1 MTGKYLTYL
10 LFSTALAYAGG
21 VGSAF
26 AATLTPVAPPSS
38 DEAISQIVVTP
49 DASTVLLSTYHTD
62 TWAYGVYL
70 WSSAGGM
77 TAITNTIGGT
87 SLYGDA
93 LSANGQVVAGTLDDE
108 NGAYHMFRW
117 TKSGGITLLPNTIGG
132 VGGSVNKVSA
142 DGSVVAGSMND
153 ANGVGEVFRWTQA
166 TGTVSLGVVAP
177 NNSYTTVTAM
187 TPSGG
192 ALTGTSNFD
201 NQVTKSFH
209 WAEASGLTDLGHF
222 GGNSTRSAAITP
234 DGNVVVGHSFTG
246 GMDSYAFRWTLA
258 DGLVNIGTIQ
268 NGHGSYAEGVSDNG
282 AIIFGTAL
290 DQDYNSVAMRWT
302 QQTGMQKL
310 GSLGGSSSNVLQ
322 MTGDGAVIIGRAEN
336 ASGFDEAYR
345 WSESSGMVGLGT
357 LNGNVSEVKNM
368 NANGS
373 VIIGRAFSDSTDYS
387 EAFRWTQATG
397 TKSVLGLV
405 ADAGVNVNN
414 WQLTDANGVS
424 ADGNI
429 VIGKGTHNGVE
440 TAYVANLAK
449 GGLTTPTDLGNSL
462 QTVQQTAQQVAAVT
476 RSYAPSGLFLAQN
489 MPQLS
494 VSMSAPAPT
503 SSVSSGVGGS
513 VGGGG
518 MSSSSDANSFANLST
533 NSGGPAPSRIGAF
546 LLGSVGIGHNNTSGN
561 NQLNGTIGINAQ
573 MSDSWNLG
581 LGMIAGKTHSELA
594 FDGNSRLNSLGGMA
608 LASYTP
614 YESPLRI
621 FAAAF
626 ASDLSLDNKRGY
638 LNGSGLD
645 FSQGKTG
652 GFAYGAALRFGW
664 EKMLPDARTT
674 VMPYVEGRYSKTKLD
689 GYSENGGAF
698 DATFSEQED
707 TYTASRLGVEFKH
720 QINDKLQVMFRPAWG
735 HRFGGNGDGFT
746 ATTGGL
752 AVGYAGQ
759 AGDRDW
765 AEGTIGASYRATD
778 KLTFT
783 TELSA
788 RTGNTS
794 EPQASI
800 TVGAFMRF

>member
-1 MTGKYLTYL
+1 MPRRWLPRL
-10 LFSTALAYAGG
+10 
-21 VGSAF
+21 
-26 AATLTPVAPPSS
+26 
-38 DEAISQIVVTP
+38 
-49 DASTVLLSTYHTD
+49 LLSTIFTMFSGHAPLFAASLTPI
-62 TWAYGVYL
+62 TGGVAVSTISGNGLTVVGNLTNPNTEAVYWTAANGATSL
-70 WSSAGGM
+70 GDLSGGSFYSYATNTNYDGSVVVGSGHSAIGGEAFRWTQAGGM
-77 TAITNTIGGT
+77 QGLGHLGAGSMCDLDNGC
-87 SLYGDA
+87 SSYYA
-93 LSANGQVVAGTLDDE
+93 SSASAVSANGNIVVGKTTSDIGDQ
-108 NGAYHMFRW
+108 AYRW
-117 TKSGGITLLPNTIGG
+117 TQETGMVGLGGLGG
-132 VGGSVNKVSA
+132 YASAASDISA
-142 DGSVVAGSMND
+142 DGSVIVGSAYD
-153 ANGVGEVFRWTQA
+153 ANYIERSFRWTQE
-166 TGTVSLGVVAP
+166 TGVVAI
-177 NNSYTTVTAM
+177 
-187 TPSGG
+187 
-192 ALTGTSNFD
+192 TSLWGD
-201 NQVTKSFH
+201 YDH
-209 WAEASGLTDLGHF
+209 
-222 GGNSTRSAAITP
+222 AAT
-234 DGNVVVGHSFTG
+234 
-246 GMDSYAFRWTLA
+246 
-258 DGLVNIGTIQ
+258 
-268 NGHGSYAEGVSDNG
+268 GVSGNG
-282 AIIFGTAL
+282 QVIIGNAY
-290 DQDYNSVAMRWT
+290 DENYNRWAYRWT
-302 QQTGMQKL
+302 QSGGMINL
-310 GSLGGSSSNVLQ
+310 
-322 MTGDGAVIIGRAEN
+322 GAVESGLPYYQNSAN
-336 ASGFDEAYR
+336 AI
-345 WSESSGMVGLGT
+345 
-357 LNGNVSEVKNM
+357 
-368 NANGS
+368 NADGS
-373 VIIGRAFSDSTDYS
+373 VIVGSSGDGNHPVTQH
-387 EAFRWTQATG
+387 AFRWTQATG
-397 TKSVLGLV
+397 IKSLSSILTE
-405 ADAGVNVNN
+405 AGVNTSTWLLN
-414 WQLTDANGVS
+414 DATGVS
-424 ADGNI
+424 DDGNI
-429 VIGKGTHNGVE
+429 IVGTGYFNSSQ
-440 TAYVANLAK
+440 TPYIANVK
-449 GGLTTPTDLGNSL
+449 TGGLTTPTDLGNSL

-503 SSVSSGVGGS
+503 GSVSSGVGG
-513 VGGGG
+513 GA

-573 MSDSWNLG
+573 VSDSWNLG

-594 FDGNSRLNSLGGMA
+594 FDGNSRLTSMGGMA

-707 TYTASRLGVEFKH
+707 TYTAGRLGVEFKH

-765 AEGTIGASYRATD
+765 AEGTVGASYRATD

-794 EPQASI
+794 EPQASV